1 MAVSRS
7 NCAYCSQSLYLIYS
21 EEIWCNRLGFVLLME
36 QKLAETDKMLLI
48 MNVLSYLNVAA
59 LLAATH
65 S

>member
-1 MAVSRS
+1 
-7 NCAYCSQSLYLIYS
+7 
-21 EEIWCNRLGFVLLME
+21 ME
-36 QKLAETDKMLLI
+36 QKLAEMDKMLLI